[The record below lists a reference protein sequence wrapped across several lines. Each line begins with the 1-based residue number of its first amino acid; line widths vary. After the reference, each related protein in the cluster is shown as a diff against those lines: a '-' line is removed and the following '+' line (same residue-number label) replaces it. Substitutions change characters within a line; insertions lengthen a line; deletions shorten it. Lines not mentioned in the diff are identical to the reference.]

1 MGRTELGLDQLCSRR
16 CVFLTC
22 TRGEDSRALGF
33 DAAPYHRSRNLSHIR
48 VCWRVWRDP
57 LFLYPL
63 GHNTE
68 IFEKKS
74 KKTGLLHSVRQT
86 SMQRMLRFYDQ
97 RFAQNSDFLFYLFN
111 QEMRHE
117 ASREAGRIKSS
128 ANIQRLGKLINEPGF
143 KKRLQYAN
151 DHPES
156 DQFEE
161 AVRFTRAT
169 TNGRVPT

>member
-1 MGRTELGLDQLCSRR
+1 MYTPPVGDLHASAAFWLIWCVYGAAYLLYWYAPAMYSGLVVC
-16 CVFLTC
+16 TC
-22 TRGEDSRALGF
+22 ETCCD
-33 DAAPYHRSRNLSHIR
+33 I
-48 VCWRVWRDP
+48 
-57 LFLYPL
+57 LYLLPL
-63 GHNTE
+63 GADRK
-68 IFEKKS
+68 IFGGEVARK
-74 KKTGLLHSVRQT
+74 SVRKS
-86 SMQRMLRFYDQ
+86 SMQRLLRCYDQ

-156 DQFEE
+156 DQAEE

>member
-1 MGRTELGLDQLCSRR
+1 
-16 CVFLTC
+16 
-22 TRGEDSRALGF
+22 
-33 DAAPYHRSRNLSHIR
+33 
-48 VCWRVWRDP
+48 
-57 LFLYPL
+57 
-63 GHNTE
+63 
-68 IFEKKS
+68 
-74 KKTGLLHSVRQT
+74 
-86 SMQRMLRFYDQ
+86 MQRMLRFYDQ

-169 TNGRVPT
+169 TNGREPT